1 MKKAFSLSFVI
12 ILLATLVSSFISPTA
27 PPNVSPIKADTTIIP
42 RWGTGVNQDN
52 TGRILTYRY
61 LLATDA
67 TGADTVKLAPRA
79 FSTIIQYSAVDSL
92 SFSLSNVTQC
102 YIGDELQVLVTNSS
116 GSGHLVKFVGT
127 GWQFGSSG
135 ASITLTA
142 SKRANIAF
150 IYDGIYWVEQSRLV
164 Q

>member
-1 MKKAFSLSFVI
+1 MKKIFSLSFLVALVA
-12 ILLATLVSSFISPTA
+12 ILASSFATPAVLPSTSPVKVDTA
-27 PPNVSPIKADTTIIP
+27 IIP
-42 RWGTGVNQDN
+42 RWGTGANNDN
-52 TGRILTYRY
+52 TGRVLTWRY

-67 TGADTVKLAPRA
+67 AGADTVKLAPRA
-79 FSTIIQYSAVDSL
+79 FSTTIQYSAVDSL
-92 SFSLSNVTQC
+92 AFSLSSLTQC
-102 YIGDELQVLVTNSS
+102 YIGDELQVLITNSS

-150 IYDGIYWVEQSRLV
+150 VYDGIYWVEQSRLV